1 MTVRLPEGFVE
12 ATTAELERRSL
23 DGWLLFDLEG
33 RNRVTCELLD
43 LGDGPSRRIFLLLR
57 PGAKPSALAH
67 RIELD
72 AWDGWEGDLETY
84 VGCNEMEEA
93 LGRMLGDC
101 EVIAMEVSRRDDVPF
116 VDQVPAGVVELVESL
131 DVRVVSSASLITGTY
146 AQWGERGYETHVRA
160 GALLAEIAEA
170 AFERG
175 LEAVRE
181 GARLAEHDLSEW
193 ILSRIAAAGLAE
205 GAKAKSGLAEGGT
218 IVAVGSNSASAH
230 YEPVAGRSA
239 LLEAGEVLLIDLW
252 GKVAGDPDAV
262 FADQTWMGVLGDE
275 APPGFQEAWNAVRA
289 ARDGAVELIRSRAA
303 DGALLTGADVPLL
316 TGAEVDRE
324 ARRILE
330 EAGFGEHIQHRLG
343 HGMDRALHGFG
354 PNLDS
359 VETRDDRALVPGIG
373 FSVEPGV
380 YLPGRFGVRSEINVH
395 LRADGPEVTTP
406 RPQMEPWPHRPA
418 GSR

>member
-1 MTVRLPEGFVE
+1 MRVRLPDGFVE

-33 RNRVTCELLD
+33 RNRVTCELLG

-72 AWDGWEGDLETY
+72 SWDGWEGDLEAY
-84 VGCNEMEEA
+84 VGWKEMEEA
-93 LGRMLGDC
+93 LGRMLGGC
-101 EVIAMEVSRRDDVPF
+101 EVVAMEVSRRDDVPF

-146 AQWGERGYETHVRA
+146 AQWGDRGYEAHVRA
-160 GALLAEIAEA
+160 GVLLADIAEA

-175 LEAVRE
+175 LGAVRE
-181 GARLAEHDLSEW
+181 GARLTEHDLAEW
-193 ILSRIAAAGLAE
+193 ILSRIAAGD
-205 GAKAKSGLAEGGT
+205 LAEGGT

-239 LLEAGEVLLIDLW
+239 VLEASAVLLIDLW

-262 FADQTWMGVLGDE
+262 FADQTWMGVLGGE
-275 APPGFQEAWNAVRA
+275 GPPGFVEAWNAVRA
-289 ARDGAVELIRSRAA
+289 ARDGAVELIRSRVA
-303 DGALLTGADVPLL
+303 DGALLGGTEVPLL

-330 EAGFGEHIQHRLG
+330 EAGFAEHIQHRLG

-359 VETRDDRALVPGIG
+359 VETRDERELVPGIG

-395 LRADGPEVTTP
+395 MRADGPEVTTP
-406 RPQMEPWPHRPA
+406 WPQMEPWPHRRA

>member
-1 MTVRLPEGFVE
+1 MRVRLPDGFVE

-33 RNRVTCELLD
+33 RNRVTCELLG

-72 AWDGWEGDLETY
+72 AWDGWEGDLEAY
-84 VGCNEMEEA
+84 VGWKEMEEA
-93 LGRMLGDC
+93 LGRMLGGC
-101 EVIAMEVSRRDDVPF
+101 EVVAMEVSRRDDVPF
-116 VDQVPAGVVELVESL
+116 VDQVPAGVVELIESL

-146 AQWGERGYETHVRA
+146 AQWGDSGYEAHVRA
-160 GALLAEIAEA
+160 GALLADIAEA

-181 GARLAEHDLSEW
+181 GACLTEHDLAEW
-193 ILSRIAAAGLAE
+193 ILARIAAAGLAD
-205 GAKAKSGLAEGGT
+205 GAKAESGLAEGGT
-218 IVAVGSNSASAH
+218 IVAAGSNSASAH
-230 YEPVAGRSA
+230 YEPVAGSSA
-239 LLEAGEVLLIDLW
+239 VLEAGQVLLIDLW

-275 APPGFQEAWNAVRA
+275 GPPGFQEAWNAVRA
-289 ARDGAVELIRSRAA
+289 ARDGAVELIRSRSA
-303 DGALLTGADVPLL
+303 DGALLGGTEVPLL

-359 VETRDDRALVPGIG
+359 VETRDERELVPGIG

-380 YLPGRFGVRSEINVH
+380 YLSGQFGVRSEINVY
-395 LRADGPEVTTP
+395 LRADGPEVTTL
-406 RPQMEPWPHRPA
+406 RPQMEPWPHGRA

>member
-1 MTVRLPEGFVE
+1 MRARLPDGFVE
-12 ATTAELERRSL
+12 ATAAELERRSL

-33 RNRVTCELLD
+33 RNRVTCELLG

-72 AWDGWEGDLETY
+72 AWDGWEGDLEAY
-84 VGCNEMEEA
+84 VGWKEMEDA
-93 LGRMLGDC
+93 LGRMLGGC
-101 EVIAMEVSRRDDVPF
+101 EVVAMEVSRRDDVPF
-116 VDQVPAGVVELVESL
+116 VDQVPAGVVELIESL

-146 AQWGERGYETHVRA
+146 AQWGDSGYEAHVRA
-160 GALLAEIAEA
+160 GALLADIAEA

-181 GARLAEHDLSEW
+181 GACLTEHDLAEW
-193 ILSRIAAAGLAE
+193 ILARIAAAGLAD
-205 GAKAKSGLAEGGT
+205 GAKAESGLAEGGT
-218 IVAVGSNSASAH
+218 IVAAGSNSASAH
-230 YEPVAGRSA
+230 YEPVAGSSA
-239 LLEAGEVLLIDLW
+239 VLEAGEVLLIDLW

-275 APPGFQEAWNAVRA
+275 GPPGFQEAWNAVRA

-303 DGALLTGADVPLL
+303 DGALLGGTEVPLL

-359 VETRDDRALVPGIG
+359 VETRDERELVPGIG

-380 YLPGRFGVRSEINVH
+380 YLSGRFGVRSEINVY

-406 RPQMEPWPHRPA
+406 RPQMEPWPHGRA

>member
-1 MTVRLPEGFVE
+1 MRARLPDGFVE
-12 ATTAELERRSL
+12 ATAAELERRSL

-33 RNRVTCELLD
+33 RNRVTCELLG

-72 AWDGWEGDLETY
+72 AWDGWEGDLEAY
-84 VGCNEMEEA
+84 VGWKEMEEA
-93 LGRMLGDC
+93 LGRMLGGC
-101 EVIAMEVSRRDDVPF
+101 EVVAMEVSRRDDVPF
-116 VDQVPAGVVELVESL
+116 VDQVPAGVVELIESL

-146 AQWGERGYETHVRA
+146 AQWGDSGYEAHVRA
-160 GALLAEIAEA
+160 GALLADIAEA

-181 GARLAEHDLSEW
+181 GACLTEHDLAEW
-193 ILSRIAAAGLAE
+193 ILARIAAAGLAD
-205 GAKAKSGLAEGGT
+205 GAKAESGLAEGGT
-218 IVAVGSNSASAH
+218 IVAAGPNSASAH
-230 YEPVAGRSA
+230 YEPVAGSSA
-239 LLEAGEVLLIDLW
+239 VLEAGQVLLIDLW

-275 APPGFQEAWNAVRA
+275 GPPGFQEAWNAVRA
-289 ARDGAVELIRSRAA
+289 ARDGAVELIRSRSA
-303 DGALLTGADVPLL
+303 DGALLGGTEVPLL

-359 VETRDDRALVPGIG
+359 VETRDERELVPGIG

-380 YLPGRFGVRSEINVH
+380 YLSGRFGVRSEINVY

-406 RPQMEPWPHRPA
+406 RPQMEPWPHGRA

>member
-1 MTVRLPEGFVE
+1 MRARLPDGFVE
-12 ATTAELERRSL
+12 ATAAELERRSL

-33 RNRVTCELLD
+33 RNRVTCELLG

-72 AWDGWEGDLETY
+72 AWDGWEGDLEAY
-84 VGCNEMEEA
+84 VGWKEMEEA
-93 LGRMLGDC
+93 LGRMLGGC
-101 EVIAMEVSRRDDVPF
+101 EVVAMEVSRRDDVPF
-116 VDQVPAGVVELVESL
+116 VDQVPAGVVELIESL

-146 AQWGERGYETHVRA
+146 AQWGDSGYEAHVRA
-160 GALLAEIAEA
+160 GALLADIAEA

-175 LEAVRE
+175 LEAVRQ
-181 GARLAEHDLSEW
+181 GACLTEHDLAEW
-193 ILSRIAAAGLAE
+193 ILARIAAAGLAD
-205 GAKAKSGLAEGGT
+205 GAKAESGLAEGGT
-218 IVAVGSNSASAH
+218 IVAAGSNSASAH
-230 YEPVAGRSA
+230 YEPVAGSSA
-239 LLEAGEVLLIDLW
+239 LLEAGQVLLIDLW

-275 APPGFQEAWNAVRA
+275 GPPGFQEAWNAVRA
-289 ARDGAVELIRSRAA
+289 ARDGAVELIRSRSA
-303 DGALLTGADVPLL
+303 DGALLGGTEVPLL

-359 VETRDDRALVPGIG
+359 VETRDERELVPGIG

-380 YLPGRFGVRSEINVH
+380 YLSGRFGVRSEINVY

-406 RPQMEPWPHRPA
+406 RPQMEPWPHGRA

>member
-1 MTVRLPEGFVE
+1 MRVRLPDGFVE

-33 RNRVTCELLD
+33 RNRVTCELLG

-72 AWDGWEGDLETY
+72 AWDGWEGDLEAY
-84 VGCNEMEEA
+84 VGWKEMEEA
-93 LGRMLGDC
+93 LGRMLGGC

-146 AQWGERGYETHVRA
+146 AQWGDRGYEAHVRA
-160 GALLAEIAEA
+160 GALLADIAEA

-181 GARLAEHDLSEW
+181 GARLTEHDLAEW
-193 ILSRIAAAGLAE
+193 ILSRIVAGGLAD
-205 GAKAKSGLAEGGT
+205 GGT

-239 LLEAGEVLLIDLW
+239 VLEAGEVLLIDLW

-262 FADQTWMGVLGDE
+262 FADQTWMGVLGDKR
-275 APPGFQEAWNAVRA
+275 PPGFQEAWNAVRA

-303 DGALLTGADVPLL
+303 DGALLGGTEVPLL

-359 VETRDDRALVPGIG
+359 VETRDERELVPGIG

-395 LRADGPEVTTP
+395 MGADGPEVTTP
-406 RPQMEPWPHRPA
+406 RPQMDPWPHRRA
-418 GSR
+418 GSH

>member
-1 MTVRLPEGFVE
+1 MRARLPDGFVE
-12 ATTAELERRSL
+12 ATAAELERRSL

-33 RNRVTCELLD
+33 RNRVTCELLG

-72 AWDGWEGDLETY
+72 AWDGWEGDLEAY
-84 VGCNEMEEA
+84 VGWKEMEEA
-93 LGRMLGDC
+93 LGRMLGGC
-101 EVIAMEVSRRDDVPF
+101 EVVAMEVSRRDDVPF
-116 VDQVPAGVVELVESL
+116 VDQVPAGVVELIESL

-146 AQWGERGYETHVRA
+146 AQWGDSGYEAHVRA
-160 GALLAEIAEA
+160 GALLADIAEA

-181 GARLAEHDLSEW
+181 GACLTEHDLAEW
-193 ILSRIAAAGLAE
+193 ILARIAAAGLAD
-205 GAKAKSGLAEGGT
+205 GAKAESGLAEGGT
-218 IVAVGSNSASAH
+218 IVAAGSNSASAH
-230 YEPVAGRSA
+230 YEPVAGSSA
-239 LLEAGEVLLIDLW
+239 VLEAGEVLLIDLW

-275 APPGFQEAWNAVRA
+275 GPPGFQEAWNAVRA

-303 DGALLTGADVPLL
+303 DGALLGGTEVPLL

-359 VETRDDRALVPGIG
+359 VETRDERELVPGIG

-380 YLPGRFGVRSEINVH
+380 YLSGRFGVRSEINVY

-406 RPQMEPWPHRPA
+406 RPQMEPWPHGRA

>member
-1 MTVRLPEGFVE
+1 MRARLPDGFVE
-12 ATTAELERRSL
+12 ATAAELERRSL

-33 RNRVTCELLD
+33 RNRVTCELLG

-57 PGAKPSALAH
+57 PRAKPSALAH

-72 AWDGWEGDLETY
+72 AWDGWEGDLEAY
-84 VGCNEMEEA
+84 VGWKEMEEA
-93 LGRMLGDC
+93 LGRMLGGC
-101 EVIAMEVSRRDDVPF
+101 EVVAMEVSRRDDVPF
-116 VDQVPAGVVELVESL
+116 VDQVPAGVVELIESL

-146 AQWGERGYETHVRA
+146 AQWGDSGYEAHVRA
-160 GALLAEIAEA
+160 GALLANIAEA

-181 GARLAEHDLSEW
+181 GACLTEHDLAEW
-193 ILSRIAAAGLAE
+193 ILARIAAAGLAD
-205 GAKAKSGLAEGGT
+205 GAKAESGLAEGGT
-218 IVAVGSNSASAH
+218 IVAAGSNSASAH
-230 YEPVAGRSA
+230 YEPVAGSSA
-239 LLEAGEVLLIDLW
+239 VLEAGEVLLIDLW

-275 APPGFQEAWNAVRA
+275 GPPGFQEAWNAVRA

-303 DGALLTGADVPLL
+303 DGALLGGTEVPLL

-354 PNLDS
+354 PNLDA
-359 VETRDDRALVPGIG
+359 VETRDERELVPGIG

-380 YLPGRFGVRSEINVH
+380 YLSGRFGVRSEINVY

-406 RPQMEPWPHRPA
+406 RPQMEPWPHGRA

>member
-1 MTVRLPEGFVE
+1 MRARLPDGFVE
-12 ATTAELERRSL
+12 ATAAELERRSL

-33 RNRVTCELLD
+33 RNRVTCELLG

-72 AWDGWEGDLETY
+72 AWDGWEGDLEAY
-84 VGCNEMEEA
+84 VGWKEMEEA
-93 LGRMLGDC
+93 LGRMLGGC
-101 EVIAMEVSRRDDVPF
+101 EVVAMEVSRRDDVPF
-116 VDQVPAGVVELVESL
+116 VDQVPAGVVELIESL

-146 AQWGERGYETHVRA
+146 AQWGDSGYEAHVRA
-160 GALLAEIAEA
+160 GALLADIAEA

-175 LEAVRE
+175 LEAVRQ
-181 GARLAEHDLSEW
+181 GACLTEHDLAEW
-193 ILSRIAAAGLAE
+193 ILARIAAAGLAD
-205 GAKAKSGLAEGGT
+205 GAKAESGLAEGGT
-218 IVAVGSNSASAH
+218 IVAAGSNSASAH
-230 YEPVAGRSA
+230 YEPVAGSSA
-239 LLEAGEVLLIDLW
+239 LLEAGQVLLIDRW

-262 FADQTWMGVLGDE
+262 FADQTWMGVLGGE
-275 APPGFQEAWNAVRA
+275 GPPGFQEAWNAVRA
-289 ARDGAVELIRSRAA
+289 ARNGAVELIRSRAA
-303 DGALLTGADVPLL
+303 DGALLGGTEVPLL

-359 VETRDDRALVPGIG
+359 VETRDERELVPGIG

-380 YLPGRFGVRSEINVH
+380 YLSGRFGVRSEINVY

-406 RPQMEPWPHRPA
+406 RPQMEPWPHGRA

>member
-1 MTVRLPEGFVE
+1 MRARLPDGFVE
-12 ATTAELERRSL
+12 ATAAELERRSL

-33 RNRVTCELLD
+33 RNRVTCELLG

-72 AWDGWEGDLETY
+72 AWDGWEGDLEAY
-84 VGCNEMEEA
+84 VGWKEMEEA
-93 LGRMLGDC
+93 LGRMLGGC
-101 EVIAMEVSRRDDVPF
+101 EVVAMEVSRRDDVPF
-116 VDQVPAGVVELVESL
+116 VDQVPAGVVELIESL

-146 AQWGERGYETHVRA
+146 AQWGDSGYEAHVRA
-160 GALLAEIAEA
+160 GALLADIAEA

-175 LEAVRE
+175 LEAVSE
-181 GARLAEHDLSEW
+181 GACLTEHDLAEW
-193 ILSRIAAAGLAE
+193 ILARIAAAGLAD
-205 GAKAKSGLAEGGT
+205 GAKAESGLAEGGT
-218 IVAVGSNSASAH
+218 IVAAGSNSASAH
-230 YEPVAGRSA
+230 YEPVAGSSA
-239 LLEAGEVLLIDLW
+239 LLEAGQVLLIDLW

-275 APPGFQEAWNAVRA
+275 GPPGFQEAWNAVRA

-303 DGALLTGADVPLL
+303 DGALLGGTEVPLL

-359 VETRDDRALVPGIG
+359 VETRDERELVPGIG

-380 YLPGRFGVRSEINVH
+380 YLSGRFGVRSEINVY

-406 RPQMEPWPHRPA
+406 RPQMEPWPHGRA